1 MRSSNPPRL
10 PWAKLLLPVE
20 KQMLLAIALFTLL
33 VRLAVWEFDTARAT
47 PLELF
52 GAFAFGVI
60 LGVMTGV
67 GLMVSK
73 RWRG

>member
-1 MRSSNPPRL
+1 
-10 PWAKLLLPVE
+10 
-20 KQMLLAIALFTLL
+20 MLVAIALFTVL
-33 VRLAVWEFDTARAT
+33 VPLAVWEFDTIRAA

-67 GLMVSK
+67 GFMVSK
-73 RWRG
+73 RWRS